1 MKNNEKFISMPN
13 IVLIMAF
20 PLLASIV
27 VFYYNKTLGTVGFLL
42 SVILYFFLNS
52 INSTRAKELQK
63 YVVYL
68 G

>member
-27 VFYYNKTLGTVGFLL
+27 VFYYNKTLAEH
-42 SVILYFFLNS
+42 
-52 INSTRAKELQK
+52 NSTIARLKAAKNWIYEE
-63 YVVYL
+63 
-68 G
+68 